1 MDFPRTPPN
10 KGKFVR
16 YNVQKDNNIL
26 QLDRSFTIPDNNC
39 LKLISEN
46 NIERMQRVY
55 MIY

>member
-46 NIERMQRVY
+46 NIERMQRV
-55 MIY
+55 